1 MPKSHRGA
9 VYLNPVT
16 GERSLVL
23 IGTGDDRG
31 DRLAVHLSVRPGGAV
46 VGAHYHPTVTE
57 RFRVLSGRLEV
68 LLDGSRS
75 TLEPGGDVTVSP
87 GTVHDWWNAGDQ
99 PAEVLVDVVPGRRFE
114 LMVTT
119 LWGLARDGKTNAKG
133 MPNPLQLAVIGHE
146 FTDVIR
152 FARPPALIQKVL
164 FPALAAVGRARGYRP
179 VYPEHAEPQ
188 GHEEPDPALIAL
200 AN

>member
-1 MPKSHRGA
+1 
-9 VYLNPVT
+9 
-16 GERSLVL
+16 
-23 IGTGDDRG
+23 
-31 DRLAVHLSVRPGGAV
+31 
-46 VGAHYHPTVTE
+46 
-57 RFRVLSGRLEV
+57 VLSGRLEV
-68 LLDGSRS
+68 LCDGSRS
-75 TLEPGGDVTVSP
+75 TLEPGTDVTVPP
-87 GTVHDWWNAGDQ
+87 GTVHDWWNAGDRN
-99 PAEVLVDVVPGRRFE
+99 AEVLVDVVPGRRFE

-119 LWGLARDGKTNAKG
+119 VWGLARDGKTNAKG
-133 MPNPLQLAVIGHE
+133 MPSPLQLAVIGHE